1 MVLSKSFPF
10 VLGWRPIF
18 VIALVIGSATACAKG
33 SDVQKIS
40 MGGSTGWNVPTAGA
54 SGSNSTGGSPSV
66 TPTRDSSREVTCD
79 AGYSDSGEC
88 ICIRIA
94 MFGRL
99 PTYGAVP
106 GSDSTAA
113 LQAWLNSKSTAVVD
127 TYTKKTDLTPE
138 FLAKYDVLI
147 FQALEDR
154 EGGPYWEYSQNE
166 VSNVEKWVKNGGGIL
181 TMTGYGNQ
189 TAEINPTNKL
199 LSFTG
204 LSYNTDDIITSCPN
218 GCCYCVGNSIPVSG
232 WNAQHPISANI
243 RAVGVFHGRSIKV
256 PSNGEKVV
264 SQDSIVLG
272 ATVKADKGRVF
283 MFADEWVSYTSQW
296 TGEGIVWTC
305 DQDKNNPC
313 YGTKPDNLYQVP
325 QFWYNA
331 LQWVSGDRECF
342 RIDEPTIIL

>member
-1 MVLSKSFPF
+1 LA
-10 VLGWRPIF
+10 
-18 VIALVIGSATACAKG
+18 IALITGIATSCAKG
-33 SDVQKIS
+33 SDTEYS
-40 MGGSTGWNVPTAGA
+40 STGGSTGRNTAVTGA
-54 SGSNSTGGSPSV
+54 GGSNNTGVSPSV
-66 TPTRDSSREVTCD
+66 TLARDTSREVTCD
-79 AGYSDSGEC
+79 AGYSKSGEC

-94 MFGRL
+94 MLGRL

-106 GSDSTAA
+106 GSDNTAA

-127 TYTKKTDLTPE
+127 TYTKKTDLTAA

-154 EGGPYWEYSQNE
+154 EGGPYLQYSQNE
-166 VSNVEKWVKNGGGIL
+166 VNNLETWVKNGGGVL

-189 TAEINPTNKL
+189 TAEINPTDKL

-204 LSYNTDDIITSCPN
+204 LSYNTDDVITSCPN
-218 GCCYCVGNSIPVSG
+218 GCCYCVGSSIAVTG
-232 WNAQHPISANI
+232 WNPQHPIAANI
-243 RAVGVFHGRSIKV
+243 KAVGAFHARSINV
-256 PSNGEKVV
+256 PPNGEKVL
-264 SQDSIVLG
+264 SEGPIVLG

-296 TGEGIVWTC
+296 TGDGIVSAC

-313 YGTKPDNLYQVP
+313 YGTKTDTLYQVP

-331 LQWVSGDRECF
+331 IQWVSGDRDCF